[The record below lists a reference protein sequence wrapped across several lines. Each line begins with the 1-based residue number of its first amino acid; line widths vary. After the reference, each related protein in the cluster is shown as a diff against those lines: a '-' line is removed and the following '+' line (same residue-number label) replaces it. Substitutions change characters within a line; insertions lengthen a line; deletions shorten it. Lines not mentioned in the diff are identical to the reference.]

1 MGASRVMLGKCMC
14 GGGEKCLK
22 IIVHS
27 TDRKKRLIL
36 KIGEKIV
43 GIVLGNQRARDYNRR
58 KLQKKLRKSF
68 INTKQLKY
76 FFMYICCLSIE
87 QKI

>member
-1 MGASRVMLGKCMC
+1 MC

-27 TDRKKRLIL
+27 TDRKKRLML
-36 KIGEKIV
+36 EIGEKIV

-58 KLQKKLRKSF
+58 KLQKKTEKIF
-68 INTKQLKY
+68 HKY
-76 FFMYICCLSIE
+76 KTVEVFFHVHLLLIY
-87 QKI
+87 